1 MERYDSFGVELRF
14 EFQIVSKKQLI
25 SDKTQEPI
33 ESNDAL
39 LSLFA
44 NCFRN
49 YPRLS
54 ITLRNVI
61 DKTSSSKE
69 TLRI

>member
-49 YPRLS
+49 YPRL
-54 ITLRNVI
+54 
-61 DKTSSSKE
+61 
-69 TLRI
+69 